1 MQDELIELQSKLS
14 FQEQTLYE
22 LNSALVSQQQQIDSL
37 QLQIKL
43 LEDRLAEV
51 EGQALPLS
59 DEEQH
64 EKPPHY

>member
-14 FQEQTLYE
+14 FQDQTLFE

-37 QLQIKL
+37 QRQIKL
-43 LEDRLAEV
+43 LEGRIADL
-51 EGQALPLS
+51 EGQALPS
-59 DEEQH
+59 SGEGQH

>member
-14 FQEQTLYE
+14 FQDQTLHE
-22 LNSALVSQQQQIDSL
+22 LNSALVSQQQQIDRL

-43 LEDRLAEV
+43 LEDKLSEF
-51 EGQALPLS
+51 EGQAAPLTG
-59 DEEQH
+59 DGQH

>member
-14 FQEQTLYE
+14 FQEQTIFE
-22 LNSALVSQQQQIDSL
+22 LNEALISQQQQIDAL

-51 EGQALPLS
+51 EEQASPLTA
-59 DEEQH
+59 QGLH

>member
-14 FQEQTLYE
+14 FQEQTLFE

-51 EGQALPLS
+51 EGQALPAS
-59 DEEQH
+59 GEGQH